1 MKRSS
6 KRIKLETQ
14 DEPCEVEYLEEEV
27 EDEEEEALEEI
38 PEEENQNFDD
48 VETAIPHVLKRLSGI
63 EDLLKIVEKRIKK
76 RIDREDPPVEEEAT
90 ITLAFPVGTIEE
102 ISQFETEDL
111 DSTVL
116 SFIRNLY
123 LNENKNVSIV
133 FQCLVKDK
141 LVLQLGSWENM
152 SNYRLFRDILYDALK
167 ENFTEFD
174 DFVLEMRK
182 QIVKAINRAKAKSN
196 D

>member
-152 SNYRLFRDILYDALK
+152 SNYRLFRDILRA
-167 ENFTEFD
+167 E
-174 DFVLEMRK
+174 RK
-182 QIVKAINRAKAKSN
+182 FHRI
-196 D
+196 